1 MDYRGAILKKLM
13 YRPKLRFTDMQLEDM
28 SSKHFTYYLKKLL
41 EEELITKKDS
51 LYYLTDKGKD
61 FVARLDEA
69 NMQYEKPPKISVAVF
84 PERENNEGE
93 KEILVNR
100 RLKQPYYGKVGGFTG
115 KVRFGE
121 SFEDTARRE
130 LLEEAGL
137 TGDFSLVGIKRKFA
151 YKMVDDEK
159 KRVQD
164 QIFVFFKAVNLDGD
178 FKEKIADQENFWV
191 KFDDVFDRDD
201 LYNTYLGF
209 LEYVVDAEK
218 MDGFEFEVKAEG
230 F

>member
-13 YRPKLRFTDMQLEDM
+13 YRPRLRFSDMQLKDM
-28 SSKHFTYYLKKLL
+28 TSKHFTYYLKKLL
-41 EEELITKKDS
+41 DEGLVSKKES

-69 NMQYEKPPKISVAVF
+69 DMKYEKPPKISVAIF
-84 PERENNEGE
+84 PERENEEGE
-93 KEILVNR
+93 KEILINR

-121 SFEDTARRE
+121 GFEDTARRE

-137 TGDFSLVGIKRKFA
+137 TGDFKFVGIRRKFA
-151 YKMVDDEK
+151 YKEVEGSK

-164 QIFVFFKAVNLDGD
+164 QIFVFFKVVDLHGD
-178 FKEKIADQENFWV
+178 FKERIPDQENFWV
-191 KFDDVFDRDD
+191 RYEDVFDRDD
-201 LYNTYLGF
+201 LFNTYLGF
-209 LEYVVDAEK
+209 LEYVVDADE
-218 MDGFEFEVKAEG
+218 MEGFEFEVKAEG
-230 F
+230 Y